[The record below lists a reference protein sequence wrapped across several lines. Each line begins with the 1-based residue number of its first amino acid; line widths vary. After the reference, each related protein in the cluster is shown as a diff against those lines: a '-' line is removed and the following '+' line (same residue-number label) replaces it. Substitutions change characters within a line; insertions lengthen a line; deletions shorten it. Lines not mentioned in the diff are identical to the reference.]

1 MAKTAYL
8 CVQRSPEMR
17 PSMGE
22 VFGLWFFKF
31 SCSEKCSSRNV
42 YELLS
47 VWGIHGNIFTRMLLC
62 FTVKHAVHTVH
73 APPFS
78 IHTLHVSI
86 IYIYILFLDVLPI
99 FLTRSSTFVNG
110 SYQGGA
116 LSWSRK
122 WPCPAFGR
130 AICTSLC
137 KAIRMIMVHIFYAP
151 LFSLYMIQ
159 SLLYGCFGSWKSS
172 LGLYIYIN
180 LNTKIG
186 TYGSYNMQ
194 SCTLSNGT
202 SEQKICLSCC

>member
-31 SCSEKCSSRNV
+31 SCSEKCLSRNV

-47 VWGIHGNIFTRMLLC
+47 VWGFHGNIFTRMLLC

-86 IYIYILFLDVLPI
+86 IYIYSVSPCISNLSNAFKYFCERFLSRWCA
-99 FLTRSSTFVNG
+99 FLKQKVTMPSIWG
-110 SYQGGA
+110 SD
-116 LSWSRK
+116 LHV
-122 WPCPAFGR
+122 
-130 AICTSLC
+130 I
-137 KAIRMIMVHIFYAP
+137 
-151 LFSLYMIQ
+151 
-159 SLLYGCFGSWKSS
+159 
-172 LGLYIYIN
+172 
-180 LNTKIG
+180 
-186 TYGSYNMQ
+186 MQ
-194 SCTLSNGT
+194 SDKDDNGT
-202 SEQKICLSCC
+202 HILCSLIFTIYDSVSLVWMFW